1 MILSPVELNCPVDRI
16 NLIGSHRDTVMRL
29 SVERREKEGATIIL
43 YGFMTILRCNMIA
56 PDLFS
61 VNSQDGDAI
70 RSYPKSFLKA
80 IHN

>member
-29 SVERREKEGATIIL
+29 SVKRREKEGATIIL
-43 YGFMTILRCNMIA
+43 YGLTILRCNMIA

-61 VNSQDGDAI
+61 VNSLI
-70 RSYPKSFLKA
+70 
-80 IHN
+80 

>member
-43 YGFMTILRCNMIA
+43 YGLTILRCNMIA

-61 VNSQDGDAI
+61 VNSLI
-70 RSYPKSFLKA
+70 
-80 IHN
+80 

>member
-1 MILSPVELNCPVDRI
+1 MKFCNFHGGQIKIPRIMILSPVELNCPVDRI

-61 VNSQDGDAI
+61 VNSLI
-70 RSYPKSFLKA
+70 
-80 IHN
+80 